1 MSGYSREELEAVRRA
16 VSKALEERGIRAEGI
31 EVMESRKFNLR
42 VEIYL
47 KNPCRLSMDDL
58 SHVARRV
65 GETALGGDNPRRWRR
80 IPTRLRGRYG
90 RGRAE
95 AHNMVLSE
103 RG

>member
-65 GETALGGDNPRRWRR
+65 GETALGAITHADGEEFPLDFEADMDEDGL
-80 IPTRLRGRYG
+80 RLTIWF
-90 RGRAE
+90 
-95 AHNMVLSE
+95 
-103 RG
+103 